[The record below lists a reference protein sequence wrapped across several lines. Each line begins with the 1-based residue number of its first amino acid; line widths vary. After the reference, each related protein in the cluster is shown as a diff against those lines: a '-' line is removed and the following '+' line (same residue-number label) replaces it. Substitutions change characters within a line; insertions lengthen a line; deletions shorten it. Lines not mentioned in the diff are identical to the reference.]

1 MQMVDP
7 LFMTTISPLRYFY
20 SSALEIK
27 PIRSVFFKQILSSL
41 FFSSLL
47 ALLSAVYANSEPL
60 KPLEEPKDLDA
71 LKVKLGDRLFHDVRL
86 SKDNTLACAGCHNL
100 ALGGADNK
108 ALSIGIK
115 GGIGSVNSPTVY
127 NSGLLFRQFWD
138 GRAETLAEQ
147 VDAPIQATVQMGS
160 LWPEVII
167 KLYKDDTYV
176 AEFSAVYKNAKEPIS
191 RKHIKDAIAEFERS
205 LVTINSPFD
214 RYLNG
219 DKKAIDAQA
228 KEGYRLFKHYGC
240 ASCHQGANVGGNMY
254 QVFGVVA
261 AYFEKQGAIKDSDK
275 GRFNVTGNP
284 QDMHRFK
291 VPSLRMAALTAPYLH
306 NGKAATLRD
315 AVDIMFEHQ
324 LGRKAPDEDKDAIV
338 HFIKTLVGEHPALK
352 KEAK

>member
-1 MQMVDP
+1 VTTTLHLDSCNGCELTIKKSKKHRYKHI
-7 LFMTTISPLRYFY
+7 LFILFFISL
-20 SSALEIK
+20 L
-27 PIRSVFFKQILSSL
+27 SL
-41 FFSSLL
+41 FSKT
-47 ALLSAVYANSEPL
+47 YADNEPLNEPL
-60 KPLEEPKDLDA
+60 KPLEAPKDLDT
-71 LKVKLGDRLFHDVRL
+71 LKVKLGERLFHDVRL

-108 ALSIGIK
+108 ALSIGIN
-115 GGIGSVNSPTVY
+115 GGIGNVNSPTVY

-147 VDAPIQATVQMGS
+147 VDGPVQTEVEMGS
-160 LWPEVII
+160 LWPEVIV
-167 KLYKDDTYV
+167 KLYKDATYP
-176 AEFSAVYKNAKEPIS
+176 AEFAMVYKEKKDAIS
-191 RKHIKDAIAEFERS
+191 RAHIKDAIAEFERS

-214 RYLNG
+214 RYLKG
-219 DKKAIDAQA
+219 DLKAIDPQA

-254 QVFGVVA
+254 QVFGVIA
-261 AYFEKQGAIKDSDK
+261 SYFETQGEIKTGDK

-306 NGKAATLRD
+306 NGKAKTLRE
-315 AVDIMFEHQ
+315 AVDIMFKYQ
-324 LGRKAPDEDKDAIV
+324 LGRKAPDKDKEAIV

-352 KEAK
+352 KRVK

>member
-1 MQMVDP
+1 
-7 LFMTTISPLRYFY
+7 MTTMLRLND
-20 SSALEIK
+20 SSQVIIK
-27 PIRSVFFKQILSSL
+27 KIGEGRHKHL
-41 FFSSLL
+41 FFTLFISFLFILFSN
-47 ALLSAVYANSEPL
+47 SYANNEPL
-60 KPLEEPKDLDA
+60 KPLEAPKDLDV
-71 LKVKLGDRLFHDVRL
+71 LKVKLGERLFHDVRL

-108 ALSIGIK
+108 ALSVGIN
-115 GGIGSVNSPTVY
+115 GGIGRVNSPTVY

-147 VDAPIQATVQMGS
+147 VDGPVQADIEMGS
-160 LWPEVII
+160 LWPEII
-167 KLYKDDTYV
+167 VKLYKDDTYP
-176 AEFSAVYKNAKEPIS
+176 AEFKAIYKEKEDAIS
-191 RKHIKDAIAEFERS
+191 RAHIKDAIAEFERS
-205 LVTINSPFD
+205 LVTVNSPFD
-214 RYLNG
+214 RYLKG
-219 DKKAIDAQA
+219 DQKAIDSQA

-261 AYFEKQGAIKDSDK
+261 SYFEKQGEIKTGDK

-306 NGKAATLRD
+306 NGKAETLRE

-324 LGRKAPDEDKDAIV
+324 LGRKAPDKDKEAIV

-352 KEAK
+352 KRVK

>member
-1 MQMVDP
+1 V
-7 LFMTTISPLRYFY
+7 TITSHLDSHNACESP
-20 SSALEIK
+20 IK
-27 PIRSVFFKQILSSL
+27 KFKKQYKYIFFIL
-41 FFSSLL
+41 FFISLL
-47 ALLSAVYANSEPL
+47 GLFLNTYADNEPL
-60 KPLEEPKDLDA
+60 KPLEAPKDLDT
-71 LKVKLGDRLFHDVRL
+71 LKVKLGERLFHDVRL

-115 GGIGSVNSPTVY
+115 GGIGAVNSPTVY

-138 GRAETLAEQ
+138 GRAETLSEQ
-147 VDAPIQATVQMGS
+147 VDGPVQAKVEMGS
-160 LWPEVII
+160 LWPEVIV
-167 KLYKDDTYV
+167 KLYKDATYP
-176 AEFSAVYKNAKEPIS
+176 AQFAMVYKEKKDAIS
-191 RKHIKDAIAEFERS
+191 REHIKDAIAEFERS

-214 RYLNG
+214 RYLKG
-219 DKKAIDAQA
+219 DQKAIDEQA

-254 QVFGVVA
+254 QVFGVVDS
-261 AYFEKQGAIKDSDK
+261 YFEKQGKITTADK

-306 NGKAATLRD
+306 NGKAKTLRD
-315 AVDIMFEHQ
+315 AVDIMFKHQ
-324 LGRKAPDEDKDAIV
+324 LGRKAPDKDKEAIV

-352 KEAK
+352 KRVK

>member
-1 MQMVDP
+1 MKNSQYATYKRVFSG
-7 LFMTTISPLRYFY
+7 LFI
-20 SSALEIK
+20 
-27 PIRSVFFKQILSSL
+27 
-41 FFSSLL
+41 SLL
-47 ALLSAVYANSEPL
+47 FCLQPISYADTEPL
-60 KPLEEPKDLDA
+60 KPLEAPKDLNM
-71 LKVKLGDRLFHDVRL
+71 LKVKLGERLFHDVRL
-86 SKDNTLACAGCHNL
+86 SKDNSIACAGCHNL

-108 ALSIGIK
+108 ALSVGIN
-115 GGIGSVNSPTVY
+115 GGVGGVNSPTVY

-138 GRAETLAEQ
+138 GRAETLADQ
-147 VDAPIQATVQMGS
+147 VDGPVQEKVEMGS
-160 LWPEVII
+160 LWPEVVV
-167 KLYKDDTYV
+167 KLNKDATYSDEFKAIYKKDGD
-176 AEFSAVYKNAKEPIS
+176 AIS

-214 RYLNG
+214 QYLKG
-219 DKKAIDAQA
+219 DQDAIDDQA

-261 AYFEKQGAIKDSDK
+261 SYFEKKGKMTAGDK

-291 VPSLRMAALTAPYLH
+291 VPSLRMAALTPPYLH
-306 NGKAATLRD
+306 DGKAETLRD

-324 LGRKAPDEDKDAIV
+324 LGRKAPDEDKEAIV

-352 KEAK
+352 KEVK

>member
-1 MQMVDP
+1 
-7 LFMTTISPLRYFY
+7 MTTMSHLRYFY
-20 SSALEIK
+20 SFLQKRKQS
-27 PIRSVFFKQILSSL
+27 RSIFFKQILSGLLFSTLLISL
-41 FFSSLL
+41 ST
-47 ALLSAVYANSEPL
+47 AYAGNEPL
-60 KPLEEPKDLDA
+60 KPLEAPKDLDA
-71 LKVKLGDRLFHDVRL
+71 LKVKLGQRLFHDVRL

-115 GGIGSVNSPTVY
+115 GGVGGVNSPTVY

-147 VDAPIQATVQMGS
+147 VDGPVQADVEMGS
-160 LWPEVII
+160 LWSEVIV
-167 KLYKDDTYV
+167 KLYKDDTYPD
-176 AEFSAVYKNAKEPIS
+176 EFSAVYKKNKDPIS
-191 RKHIKDAIAEFERS
+191 RTHIKDAIAEFERS
-205 LVTINSPFD
+205 LVTINAPFD
-214 RYLNG
+214 RYLKG
-219 DKKAIDAQA
+219 DEHAIDTQA

-254 QVFGVVA
+254 QIFGVVA
-261 AYFEKQGAIKDSDK
+261 SYFKKHGGIKDADK

-306 NGKAATLRD
+306 NGKAETLRD

-324 LGRKAPDEDKDAIV
+324 LGRKAPDEDKEAIV
-338 HFIKTLVGEHPALK
+338 HFIKTLVGEHPLLK
-352 KEAK
+352 KGVK